1 MIPKLNTQKKA
12 RHNPTFFFFMI
23 FTGNQII
30 RSGRGRTVS
39 RAGGKGN
46 GEGDKNAC
54 GELGDGGVVV
64 WDTALL
70 RGNLGWGERARD
82 FQFFKS

>member
-1 MIPKLNTQKKA
+1 M
-12 RHNPTFFFFMI
+12 
-23 FTGNQII
+23 
-30 RSGRGRTVS
+30 GR
-39 RAGGKGN
+39 
-46 GEGDKNAC
+46 GDKNAC

-82 FQFFKS
+82 FQFFKSLLLTQVSFNFNTV